1 VRVIGTHIIQRSKN
15 ILGSYPPLSKNLTND
30 LLGNFIREPSFLA
43 REYILMK
50 EIISKEYSE
59 QENLRPRSLLKQ
71 KTRQTKLALALFVI

>member
-1 VRVIGTHIIQRSKN
+1 VIGAPTHPTLKKIFGF
-15 ILGSYPPLSKNLTND
+15 LPALSKNLTND